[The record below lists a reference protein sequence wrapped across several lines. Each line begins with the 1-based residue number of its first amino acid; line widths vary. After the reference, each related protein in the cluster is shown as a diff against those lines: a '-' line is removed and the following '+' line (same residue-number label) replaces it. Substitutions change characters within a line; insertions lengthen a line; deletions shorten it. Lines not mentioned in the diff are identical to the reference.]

1 MLRRGGDNTGPG
13 RRAWTGGGPRPRRG
27 RTPAPGS
34 SPCGRFRGRRC
45 QQETSCKF
53 FFAFLLIERRASGRL
68 GKAGGGVSVK
78 DLGGGG
84 GEGGRRDVADRSIR
98 AASQPA
104 SRSACSGDWRGCT
117 SQCTLTAGW
126 AALTARKGE
135 IGRAPVL
142 KSGTSGG
149 VRGSGTCSQ
158 AALSAASESVSRQR
172 AWRKP

>member
-1 MLRRGGDNTGPG
+1 MDG
-13 RRAWTGGGPRPRRG
+13 RRT
-27 RTPAPGS
+27 
-34 SPCGRFRGRRC
+34 
-45 QQETSCKF
+45 TSQTRQISCTRLF
-53 FFAFLLIERRASGRL
+53 TLRQMEGQTLLARNFTLIFL
-68 GKAGGGVSVK
+68 GVSAHRKASERAVGESRERGVSK
-78 DLGGGG
+78 GFGEG
-84 GEGGRRDVADRSIR
+84 GEGRRDVADRSIR

-104 SRSACSGDWRGCT
+104 SRSACSGDRRGCT